1 MALSS
6 PSDSSPRPHSTRL
19 LLFVIVSLFLANVV
33 QWALCRVAGLGN
45 PGGIKQFFLQFVHVH
60 QWTDSWL
67 PMLKSLDYFHA
78 HPAEPIYYAHLYDT
92 LIYPLASLLPLA
104 ALQRLGLSEPA
115 ILEIL
120 AVTSW
125 LAVWGVGA
133 VALWMGRW
141 LLRRRDVSLDWQS
154 IVAVMLACL
163 GCYPLIKGYA
173 LGNAQTFL
181 SLLFAVLLL
190 LWTTGRERSAGVV
203 AALLAFV
210 KPQYGLL
217 WIWMIVRRR
226 WNAAVAFLVCAILL
240 VALSTLVFGWHNNLD
255 YIHVLASLSRK
266 AQSHYGNQ
274 SMFGTLNRV
283 IGNGENITYTP
294 LLYTPYI
301 AWVYRATLVTGLVLI
316 GAALLFPWGKLR
328 GSTAD
333 LAATGLASVASSP
346 MAWEHHYGI
355 VFAIAAWVWFAYGC
369 WQHRPPWLLALAS
382 FLTLNALTA
391 TNFLAPYLGWN
402 VLQSYLYFGA
412 LLMLFVLM
420 RLARNVT
427 NNVAEPTP

>member
-1 MALSS
+1 MAST
-6 PSDSSPRPHSTRL
+6 PPCDSSPRPHSTRL
-19 LLFVIVSLFLANVV
+19 LVFVLVSLFLANIV
-33 QWALCRVAGLGN
+33 QWAICRVARLGN
-45 PGGIKQFFLQFVHVH
+45 PGGIKTYFLQFVHVR

-67 PMLKSLDYFHA
+67 PMLRSLDYFRV

-92 LIYPLASLLPLA
+92 LIYPLASLLPLV
-104 ALQRLGLSEPA
+104 ALRKLGLSESA

-125 LAVWGVGA
+125 LAVLGVGA
-133 VALWMGRW
+133 VSLWIGQR
-141 LLRRRDVSLDWQS
+141 LLRRRNVSIDWQS
-154 IVAVMLACL
+154 IIAVMLASIF
-163 GCYPLIKGYA
+163 CYPLIKGYA

-190 LWTTGRERSAGVV
+190 LWTTGRQRSAGVV

-226 WNAAVAFLVCAILL
+226 WNAAAAFLVCAIALI
-240 VALSTLVFGWHNNLD
+240 ALSTLVFGWHNNLD
-255 YIHVLASLSRK
+255 YIHVLSSLSRK
-266 AQSHYGNQ
+266 AQSHYANQ

-283 IGNGENITYTP
+283 IGNGENISYTP
-294 LLYTPYI
+294 HLYTPYI
-301 AWVYRATLVTGLVLI
+301 AWVYHVTLITGLVLI
-316 GAALLFPWGKLR
+316 GGALFFPWGKLR
-328 GSTAD
+328 GSSGD

-369 WQHRPPWLLALAS
+369 WQRRPPWLLAVAT

-391 TNFLAPYLGWN
+391 TNFLAPHLGWN
-402 VLQSYLYFGA
+402 VLQSYLYIGA

-427 NNVAEPTP
+427 NGVANPTP

>member
-1 MALSS
+1 MTETANNNTA
-6 PSDSSPRPHSTRL
+6 RPHSTRL
-19 LLFVIVSLFLANVV
+19 VLFVIVSLFLANVA
-33 QWALCRVAGLGN
+33 QWALCGIAGLGS
-45 PGGIKQFFLQFVHVH
+45 PGGIKPFFLQFAHMR

-78 HPAEPIYYAHLYDT
+78 HPSEPIYYAHLYDT

-104 ALQRLGLSEPA
+104 ALEKLGLSEPA
-115 ILEIL
+115 ILRIL
-120 AVTSW
+120 VITSW
-125 LAVWGVGA
+125 LAVLGVAA
-133 VALWMGRW
+133 VSLWMGQR
-141 LLRRRDVSLDWQS
+141 LLRRRGAALDWQS
-154 IVAVMLACL
+154 ILAVTLACL

-181 SLLFAVLLL
+181 SLLFVVLLL

-226 WNAAVAFLVCAILL
+226 WNAATAFLVCAAILI
-240 VALSTLVFGWHNNLD
+240 ALSTIVFGWHNNLD
-255 YIHVLASLSRK
+255 YIHVLSGLSRK
-266 AQSHYGNQ
+266 AQSHYANQ
-274 SMFGTLNRV
+274 SMFGTLNRM

-294 LLYTPYI
+294 HLYTPYI
-301 AWVYRATLVTGLVLI
+301 PWVYHVTLITGIVLI
-316 GAALLFPWGKLR
+316 GGALLFPWGKLR

-369 WQHRPPWLLALAS
+369 WQRKLPWMLALAS
-382 FLTLNALTA
+382 FLTLNALTS
-391 TNFLAPYLGWN
+391 TNFLAPHLGWN

-420 RLARNVT
+420 KLARNVT
-427 NNVAEPTP
+427 NDVAEPAP

>member
-1 MALSS
+1 MGVPS
-6 PSDSSPRPHSTRL
+6 PSESSPRPHSTRL
-19 LLFVIVSLFLANVV
+19 LTFVLGSLFLANVA
-33 QWALCRVAGLGN
+33 QWAVCRVAGLGN
-45 PGGIKQFFLQFVHVH
+45 PGGIKQYFLQFVHVR

-67 PMLKSLDYFHA
+67 PMLKSLDYFAA
-78 HPAEPIYYAHLYDT
+78 HPKEPIYYAHLYDT
-92 LIYPLASLLPLA
+92 LIYPLASLLPLV
-104 ALQRLGLSEPA
+104 ALRNLGLSEPA
-115 ILEIL
+115 ILKIL
-120 AVTSW
+120 AITSW
-125 LAVWGVGA
+125 LAVLGVGG
-133 VALWMGRW
+133 VSLWMGQR
-141 LLRRRDVSLDWQS
+141 LLRRRGVSIDWKS
-154 IVAVMLACL
+154 IVAVMLACI

-190 LWTTGRERSAGVV
+190 LWTEGRERSAGVV

-217 WIWMIVRRR
+217 WIWMIARRQ
-226 WNAAVAFLVCAILL
+226 WNAAIAFLVCAIVLI
-240 VALSTLVFGWHNNLD
+240 AFSTLVFGWHNNLD
-255 YIHVLASLSRK
+255 YIHVLSSLSRK

-283 IGNGENITYTP
+283 IGNGENISYTP
-294 LLYTPYI
+294 HLYTPYI
-301 AWVYRATLVTGLVLI
+301 AWVYHVTLITGLVLI
-316 GAALLFPWGKLR
+316 GGALVFPWGKLR

-355 VFAIAAWVWFAYGC
+355 VFAIAAWMWFAHGC
-369 WQHRPPWLLALAS
+369 WQQRRPWMLAVAS
-382 FLTLNALTA
+382 FLTLNSLTA
-391 TNFLAPYLGWN
+391 TNFLAPHLGWN
-402 VLQSYLYFGA
+402 VLESYLYFGA

-427 NNVAEPTP
+427 NGVAEPAP

>member
-19 LLFVIVSLFLANVV
+19 LLFVVISLVLANFV
-33 QWALCRVAGLGN
+33 QWALCRIAGLGN
-45 PGGIKQFFLQFVHVH
+45 PGGIKQFFLQFVHVR

-104 ALQRLGLSEPA
+104 ALQKLGLTEPA
-115 ILEIL
+115 ILTIL
-120 AVTSW
+120 TVTSW

-133 VALWMGRW
+133 VSLWMGQR
-141 LLRRRDVSLDWQS
+141 LLRRRNVSLDWQS
-154 IVAVMLACL
+154 ILAVMLACI

-173 LGNAQTFL
+173 IGNAQTFL
-181 SLLFAVLLL
+181 SFLFAVLLL

-226 WNAAVAFLVCAILL
+226 WNAAGAFLVCAVVLI
-240 VALSTLVFGWHNNLD
+240 ALSTLVFGWHNNLD
-255 YIHVLASLSRK
+255 YIRVLASLSRK
-266 AQSHYGNQ
+266 AQSHYDNQ

-283 IGNGENITYTP
+283 IGNGENISYTP

-301 AWVYRATLVTGLVLI
+301 AWVYRVTLITGLVLI
-316 GAALLFPWGKLR
+316 GGGLFFPGGQLR
-328 GSTAD
+328 GSAGA
-333 LAATGLASVASSP
+333 LAAAGRASVASSP

-355 VFAIAAWVWFAYGC
+355 VFAIAAWIWFAYGC
-369 WQHRPPWLLALAS
+369 WQQKRPWLLTIAS

-391 TNFLAPYLGWN
+391 ANFLAPHLGWN
-402 VLQSYLYFGA
+402 VLQSYLYIGA

-427 NNVAEPTP
+427 NGVSDPTP

>member
-1 MALSS
+1 MAPS
-6 PSDSSPRPHSTRL
+6 PSDPSPRPRSTRL
-19 LLFVIVSLFLANVV
+19 LIFVLLSLFLANIV
-33 QWALCRVAGLGN
+33 QWALCRAAGLGN
-45 PGGIKQFFLQFVHVH
+45 PGGIKPYLLQFLRGH

-92 LIYPLASLLPLA
+92 LIYPLASLLPLV
-104 ALQRLGLSEPA
+104 ALRKLGLSESA
-115 ILEIL
+115 ILQIL
-120 AVTSW
+120 AITSW
-125 LAVWGVGA
+125 LAVLGVGA
-133 VALWMGRW
+133 VSLWMGQR
-141 LLRRRDVSLDWQS
+141 LLRRRNVSLDWQS
-154 IVAVMLACL
+154 ILAVMLACI

-181 SLLFAVLLL
+181 SFLFAVLLL
-190 LWTTGRERSAGVV
+190 LWTTGRERSAGVA

-217 WIWMIVRRR
+217 LIWMILRRR
-226 WNAAVAFLVCAILL
+226 WGATIAFLACSAVLIAIS
-240 VALSTLVFGWHNNLD
+240 VAIFGWHNNLD
-255 YIHVLASLSRK
+255 YIHVLSSLSRK
-266 AQSHYGNQ
+266 AQSHYANQ

-283 IGNGENITYTP
+283 IGNGENISYTP
-294 LLYTPYI
+294 HLYTPYI
-301 AWVYRATLVTGLVLI
+301 PWVYRTTLITGLVLI
-316 GAALLFPWGKLR
+316 AGALFFPWGKLR
-328 GSTAD
+328 GSTGD

-369 WQHRPPWLLALAS
+369 WQQKRPWVLALAT

-391 TNFLAPYLGWN
+391 TNFLAPHLGWN
-402 VLQSYLYFGA
+402 ILQSYLYFGA

-427 NNVAEPTP
+427 NGAAEPTP

>member
-1 MALSS
+1 
-6 PSDSSPRPHSTRL
+6 
-19 LLFVIVSLFLANVV
+19 
-33 QWALCRVAGLGN
+33 
-45 PGGIKQFFLQFVHVH
+45 
-60 QWTDSWL
+60 
-67 PMLKSLDYFHA
+67 MLKSLDYFHA

-104 ALQRLGLSEPA
+104 ALQKLGLSESA

-133 VALWMGRW
+133 VSLWMGRW

-181 SLLFAVLLL
+181 SFLFAVLLL

-283 IGNGENITYTP
+283 IGNGENIY
-294 LLYTPYI
+294 LH
-301 AWVYRATLVTGLVLI
+301 A
-316 GAALLFPWGKLR
+316 AALHALHC
-328 GSTAD
+328 
-333 LAATGLASVASSP
+333 V
-346 MAWEHHYGI
+346 GI
-355 VFAIAAWVWFAYGC
+355 SRDA
-369 WQHRPPWLLALAS
+369 
-382 FLTLNALTA
+382 
-391 TNFLAPYLGWN
+391 
-402 VLQSYLYFGA
+402 
-412 LLMLFVLM
+412 
-420 RLARNVT
+420 
-427 NNVAEPTP
+427 

>member
-1 MALSS
+1 MKI
-6 PSDSSPRPHSTRL
+6 T
-19 LLFVIVSLFLANVV
+19 IV
-33 QWALCRVAGLGN
+33 VAAVSGAA
-45 PGGIKQFFLQFVHVH
+45 
-60 QWTDSWL
+60 
-67 PMLKSLDYFHA
+67 DYFHA
-78 HPAEPIYYAHLYDT
+78 HPTKPIYYAHLYDT

-104 ALQRLGLSEPA
+104 ALEKLGLSESA

-120 AVTSW
+120 VVTSW
-125 LAVWGVGA
+125 LAVLGVGA
-133 VALWMGRW
+133 VSLWMGQR
-141 LLRRRDVSLDWQS
+141 LRRRNASLDWQS
-154 IVAVMLACL
+154 IVAVMLACV

-181 SLLFAVLLL
+181 SFLFAALLL

-203 AALLAFV
+203 AALLTLV

-226 WNAAVAFLVCAILL
+226 WNAVIAFLVCAVLL
-240 VALSTLVFGWHNNLD
+240 IALSTLVFGWHNNLD
-255 YIHVLASLSRK
+255 YIHVLSSLSRK
-266 AQSHYGNQ
+266 AQSHYANQ

-294 LLYTPYI
+294 HLYTPYI
-301 AWVYRATLVTGLVLI
+301 AWVYRTTLITGLILI

-355 VFAIAAWVWFAYGC
+355 VSPSPRGC
-369 WQHRPPWLLALAS
+369 GSPMDAGSGGRRGWLALAS

-402 VLQSYLYFGA
+402 VLESYLYFGA

-427 NNVAEPTP
+427 NNVTDPTP

>member
-1 MALSS
+1 MTETANNNTA
-6 PSDSSPRPHSTRL
+6 RPHSTRL
-19 LLFVIVSLFLANVV
+19 VLFVIVSLFLANVA
-33 QWALCRVAGLGN
+33 QWALCGIAGLGS
-45 PGGIKQFFLQFVHVH
+45 PGGIKPFFLQFAHMR

-78 HPAEPIYYAHLYDT
+78 HPNEPIYYAHLYDT

-104 ALQRLGLSEPA
+104 ALEKLGLSEPA
-115 ILEIL
+115 ILRIL
-120 AVTSW
+120 VITSW
-125 LAVWGVGA
+125 LAVLGVAA
-133 VALWMGRW
+133 VSLWMGQR
-141 LLRRRDVSLDWQS
+141 LLRRRGAALDWQS
-154 IVAVMLACL
+154 ILAVTFACL

-181 SLLFAVLLL
+181 SLLFVVLLL
-190 LWTTGRERSAGVV
+190 LWTTGCERSAGVV

-226 WNAAVAFLVCAILL
+226 WNAATAFLVCAAILI
-240 VALSTLVFGWHNNLD
+240 ALSTIVFGWHNNLD
-255 YIHVLASLSRK
+255 YIHVLSGLSRK
-266 AQSHYGNQ
+266 AQSHYANQ
-274 SMFGTLNRV
+274 SMFGTLNRM
-283 IGNGENITYTP
+283 IGNGENISYTP
-294 LLYTPYI
+294 HLYTPYI
-301 AWVYRATLVTGLVLI
+301 PWVYHVTLITGIVLI
-316 GAALLFPWGKLR
+316 GGALLFPWGKLR

-369 WQHRPPWLLALAS
+369 WQRKLPWMLALAS
-382 FLTLNALTA
+382 FLTLNALTS
-391 TNFLAPYLGWN
+391 TNFLAPHLGWN

-420 RLARNVT
+420 KLARNVT
-427 NNVAEPTP
+427 NDVAEPAP